1 MKTSKLH
8 NGIILIFLTLF
19 LTSCDK
25 IPGIFELGMGWNLF
39 IGMAVLVLIIGVGMK
54 LKKH

>member
-8 NGIILIFLTLF
+8 NGIILIILTLF
-19 LTSCDK
+19 VTSCDK

-39 IGMAVLVLIIGVGMK
+39 IGMAVLVLIIGIGMK

>member
-8 NGIILIFLTLF
+8 NGIILIFITL
-19 LTSCDK
+19 LATSCDK

-39 IGMAVLVLIIGVGMK
+39 IGMAVLVLIIGIGMK

>member
-1 MKTSKLH
+1 MKNFKLNH
-8 NGIILIFLTLF
+8 VIGFLF
-19 LTSCDK
+19 LSLLFTSCDRL
-25 IPGIFELGMGWNLF
+25 PGIFELGMGWNLF

>member
-1 MKTSKLH
+1 MKNLKLH
-8 NGIILIFLTLF
+8 NSIILLLLTLF
-19 LTSCDK
+19 VTSCDRL
-25 IPGIFELGMGWNLF
+25 PGIFELGMGWNLF

>member
-8 NGIILIFLTLF
+8 NGIILIILTLF
-19 LTSCDK
+19 VTSCDK